1 METFRLFR
9 FCSETTV
16 CLVVKEFST
25 SIDKACVIISR
36 WIAMNMLNKPDKVKI
51 CQKLGIRGDTPSLYN
66 SFRQIAKII
75 KDLDKQLANSS
86 LLATC
91 LIDQQWEPTIS
102 FEQIKRVFD
111 KNKLIC
117 PKEGSRIG
125 HVYLLEIE
133 GERFSLKVARPRID
147 IDTIRELKNEAL
159 IYKRMSFM

>member
-9 FCSETTV
+9 FCCETTD
-16 CLVVKEFST
+16 CLAVKEFST
-25 SIDKACVIISR
+25 SIEKACVIISR
-36 WIAMNMLNKPDKVKI
+36 WIAMTMLNQPDKLKI
-51 CQKLGIRGDTPSLYN
+51 CQKLGIHEDKSALYKSL
-66 SFRQIAKII
+66 RQTAQNV
-75 KDLDKQLANSS
+75 KDLNKQFANSS
-86 LLATC
+86 LPDIS

-133 GERFSLKVARPRID
+133 GERFALKVARPRID
-147 IDTIRELKNEAL
+147 VETIKELKNEAL
-159 IYKRMSFM
+159 IYKRLSLM